1 VSALPNPLHTEK
13 KAPARAARP
22 LKLNQY
28 GRDPQSLGE
37 RARESSD
44 YDTEKGYAPFF
55 HAFLADWPRLSSGET
70 SCLLFQVVLCKS
82 LGRSVR
88 KGEPR
93 AVKTLPLAV
102 SDLAALCW
110 RDERSIQR
118 ELAGWE
124 ARRVAKV
131 TSEGK
136 GLVSIEL
143 LYRGWEALPNYRNV
157 VDIATGEP
165 VPDESADGDEKA
177 KEHTRIEL
185 TKSPVACKAGGRS
198 KGVKID
204 CGVQVFHLV
213 NPSVVDFEITAMVQ
227 AGDLVITTKV
237 ADEWLQ
243 NAAKRAAVSSVSKDL
258 DSPPRHGCPSVPA
271 NAGSAIPAKKIVNH
285 PRAAELV
292 KLFDPILAM
301 SAARLLSGD
310 FDSLT
315 AACVALAD
323 CDHDFLVHF
332 VVQRAERPVKSPLHV
347 KTICAEALASW
358 KASKVLDGAGLP
370 KHEVVASP
378 AEIQAL
384 IAKDRAERLAR
395 GKKR

>member
-1 VSALPNPLHTEK
+1 MGALLNPLQTERK
-13 KAPARAARP
+13 QPAKAARP
-22 LKLNQY
+22 SKLNQY
-28 GRDPQSLGE
+28 GRDPQSPGE
-37 RARESSD
+37 RTRESSD
-44 YDTEKGYAPFF
+44 YDTERGYAPFF

-82 LGRSVR
+82 LGRGVK

-124 ARRVAKV
+124 TRKVAKV
-131 TSEGK
+131 ISEGK

-143 LYRGWEALPNYRNV
+143 LYRGWEALPNYKNV
-157 VDIATGEP
+157 VDIATGEL
-165 VPDESADGDEKA
+165 VPDET
-177 KEHTRIEL
+177 KEATRIEL
-185 TKSPVACKAGGRS
+185 TKVPVACKAGGRS

-204 CGVQVFHLV
+204 CGVQQFHLV
-213 NPSVVDFEITAMVQ
+213 NPSVVDFEITAVVQ
-227 AGDLVITTKV
+227 AGDLIITTKV
-237 ADEWLQ
+237 PDVWNEGLKEAI
-243 NAAKRAAVSSVSKDL
+243 KRLGAPNVSNNL
-258 DSPPRHGCPSVPA
+258 DSAPRHGCHSAAEVKPA
-271 NAGSAIPAKKIVNH
+271 ATAKVSQVNH

-292 KLFDPILAM
+292 NLFDPLLAR

-310 FDSLT
+310 SSSLN
-315 AACVALAD
+315 AACLAVAD

-332 VVQRAERPVKSPLHV
+332 AVQRAERPVKSPLHI

-370 KHEVVASP
+370 KRDESPLSPKGKRVA
-378 AEIQAL
+378 ENLRRIYGDK
-384 IAKDRAERLAR
+384 IK
-395 GKKR
+395 